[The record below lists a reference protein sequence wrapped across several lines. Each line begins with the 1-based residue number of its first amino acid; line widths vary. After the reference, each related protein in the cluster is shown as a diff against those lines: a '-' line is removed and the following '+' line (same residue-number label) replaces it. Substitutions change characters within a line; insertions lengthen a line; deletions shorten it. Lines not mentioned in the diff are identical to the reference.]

1 MDPAITAPPY
11 DQLHRTAEQVARER
25 PEVEAEM
32 AREIFLEVA
41 TLLHN
46 GLVLDAL
53 DVDDASAVV
62 AGLCVDLTADE
73 PGNAI
78 RERSRRI
85 QESPP
90 GDLHDPATVA
100 EVYLVTAALLGL

>member
-11 DQLHRTAEQVARER
+11 DQLHRTAERVARGR
-25 PEVEAEM
+25 PEVELEM

-41 TLLHN
+41 SLLHN
-46 GLVLDAL
+46 GLVLDDL
-53 DVDDASAVV
+53 DAGDASAVV
-62 AGLCVDLTADE
+62 AGLCVDLIADE
-73 PGNAI
+73 PGGAI

-90 GDLHDPATVA
+90 EDLHDPATVA